1 MAQRAENENVSVDT
15 LDRLHK
21 ELGVPLADILAG
33 LKLTDKDVE
42 RWRVAG
48 AEPDAAAMQRLHVL
62 MELRDG
68 LYEMFVGPEG
78 VHEWMHAELRYLH
91 WRTPQ
96 QLLQQGDR
104 FQVLSTSELIWLPL
118 TFFAA
123 VVEIEHRSHR
133 IHPQSI
139 KVKFLEPVKCIRDQ
153 KIPHFVSAVVKNVC
167 APIWMIAFS

>member
-68 LYEMFVGPEG
+68 LYEMFAGPEG

-96 QLLQQGDR
+96 QLLQQGDPQR
-104 FQVLSTSELIWLPL
+104 AY
-118 TFFAA
+118 AA
-123 VVEIEHRSHR
+123 FEALASGI
-133 IHPQSI
+133 
-139 KVKFLEPVKCIRDQ
+139 FL
-153 KIPHFVSAVVKNVC
+153 
-167 APIWMIAFS
+167 